1 MEKKHNILLSA
12 TSMLFVVA
20 LIFVSKSCLNEDP
33 KIPGDEESA
42 EPGNEVAIA
51 WNNMAYTIAN
61 QHDQFYSF
69 IGVRALGMT
78 HLAIHDALNAIS
90 KKYEPYAFE
99 EKEPDADPI
108 AASSQAAYE
117 VLISVYPQRE
127 DTLKTELN
135 RWLSAIDDPKA
146 KELGINLGK
155 KSAAAIVQLREDDEH
170 AANGTYQPTGKPGAY
185 QYTPGHTTV
194 WIPDFTRVKTFAL
207 QSLSQFRAPAPPAI
221 STIEYANDYNEVK
234 AFGSHNSAVRTIEQT
249 NYAHWWAEF
258 GEHSWNRIVRITAK
272 EQKLPLWETA
282 RLFALININL
292 YDLYLASFESKY
304 TYDTWRPYTAV
315 HNGEKDDNPATTP
328 DTTWQPEMV
337 TPPWPDYPS
346 THAGVGAGGAEIVS
360 HAFGTSDVAFEMESV
375 TALPT
380 AKTRSYTNLDSA
392 ANDCARSR
400 IMNGYHFRFAT
411 EQGKNQGRT
420 IAKYIYLNYL
430 KAADSAKT
438 N

>member
-155 KSAAAIVQLREDDEH
+155 KSAAAIVQLREDDGH

-194 WIPDFTRVKTFAL
+194 WIPDFTRVKPFAL
-207 QSLSQFRAPAPPAI
+207 QSLNQFRALHLLYQPLNMQM
-221 STIEYANDYNEVK
+221 TITRLKRSALIT
-234 AFGSHNSAVRTIEQT
+234 ALFGQLNKPIMLTGGQSLESIPGTESC
-249 NYAHWWAEF
+249 E
-258 GEHSWNRIVRITAK
+258 SPAK

-337 TPPWPDYPS
+337 TPP
-346 THAGVGAGGAEIVS
+346 
-360 HAFGTSDVAFEMESV
+360 
-375 TALPT
+375 
-380 AKTRSYTNLDSA
+380 SA
-392 ANDCARSR
+392 
-400 IMNGYHFRFAT
+400 
-411 EQGKNQGRT
+411 
-420 IAKYIYLNYL
+420 
-430 KAADSAKT
+430 
-438 N
+438 